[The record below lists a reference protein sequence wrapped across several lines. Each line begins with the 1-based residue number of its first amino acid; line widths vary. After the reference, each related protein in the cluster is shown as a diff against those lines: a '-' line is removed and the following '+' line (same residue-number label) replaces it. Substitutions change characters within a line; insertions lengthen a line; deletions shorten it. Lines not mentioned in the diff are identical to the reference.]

1 MPYNVSISVGN
12 RHAMHE
18 PRLSIKKRGLVPSD
32 SSTWTVLLNCT
43 GRLSTQVDVD
53 ITLQLPM
60 KDNLDQITTLTILR
74 KKMCYKGKD
83 SIFLFIKFRSKIKV
97 FA

>member
-1 MPYNVSISVGN
+1 MPYNVSVTVGN
-12 RHAMHE
+12 REALYQ
-18 PRLSIKKRGLVPSD
+18 PRLSIKERGLVPPE

-43 GRLSTQVDVD
+43 GRLTTQVDVD

-74 KKMCYKGKD
+74 KKIC
-83 SIFLFIKFRSKIKV
+83 FRGNI
-97 FA
+97 